1 MSAFPFVMK
10 ANTTLDERKISCKS
24 SVRCKGGPHKRHQVD
39 QATSFRYMTIFF
51 IAFGALIVVM
61 QTILWIWFYI
71 LPELCQRMGQIR
83 KCWEAVALSP
93 LMPRRK
99 IDESDEAVSDLPF
112 ISTYARNGG
121 YSSKGGGKQLPELSW

>member
-1 MSAFPFVMK
+1 M
-10 ANTTLDERKISCKS
+10 
-24 SVRCKGGPHKRHQVD
+24 D

-71 LPELCQRMGQIR
+71 LLELYQRMGQIR
-83 KCWEAVALSP
+83 ICWEAVALSP

-99 IDESDEAVSDLPF
+99 VDESDEAVSDLSF
-112 ISTYARNGG
+112 ISTYARDGSDG
-121 YSSKGGGKQLPELSW
+121 SKGRKQLPELSW